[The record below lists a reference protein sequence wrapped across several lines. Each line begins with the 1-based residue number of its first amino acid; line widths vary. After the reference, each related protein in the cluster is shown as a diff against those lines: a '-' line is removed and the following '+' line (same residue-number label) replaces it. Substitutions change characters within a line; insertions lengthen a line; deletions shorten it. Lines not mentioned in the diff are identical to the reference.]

1 MKSLLK
7 QKYFKQWKSM
17 LDIDIESDFS
27 AIEQIALDPHSFTFY
42 TSVSVMSSSKIEGE
56 ILEVDSY
63 VKHKILNIEY
73 LPELTQKPNDL
84 YNAYLFANE
93 NSLNQTN
100 FLIAHKLISAHL
112 LPSSQQGEIRKTEML
127 IMEHKTGKI
136 QFEAASLSIV
146 AKHYSQLWKE
156 IDQLINQDL
165 TIEEVFYYASY
176 IHLTFVNIHPFGD
189 GNGRISRLLEKWF
202 LAEKLGPRAW
212 FIKSEKYYYKN
223 INSYYKNLA
232 RLGMFYE
239 DIDYDKSIPFLLM
252 LPQSLTFDK

>member
-1 MKSLLK
+1 MLLCYVLFLLFYILAK
-7 QKYFKQWKSM
+7 TSIYA
-17 LDIDIESDFS
+17 SD
-27 AIEQIALDPHSFTFY
+27 
-42 TSVSVMSSSKIEGE
+42 
-56 ILEVDSY
+56 
-63 VKHKILNIEY
+63 Y
-73 LPELTQKPNDL
+73 LK
-84 YNAYLFANE
+84 
-93 NSLNQTN
+93 
-100 FLIAHKLISAHL
+100 
-112 LPSSQQGEIRKTEML
+112 
-127 IMEHKTGKI
+127 
-136 QFEAASLSIV
+136 
-146 AKHYSQLWKE
+146 
-156 IDQLINQDL
+156 INQDL

-212 FIKSEKYYYKN
+212 FIKSEKYYYRN

>member
-112 LPSSQQGEIRKTEML
+112 LPLSQQGEIRKTEML

-156 IDQLINQDL
+156 IDQLINQNL